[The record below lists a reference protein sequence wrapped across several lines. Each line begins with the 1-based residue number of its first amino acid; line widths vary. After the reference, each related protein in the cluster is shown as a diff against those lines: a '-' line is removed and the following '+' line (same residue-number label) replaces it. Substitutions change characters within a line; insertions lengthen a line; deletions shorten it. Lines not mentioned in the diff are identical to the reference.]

1 MNTPLWICMVATMC
15 AMLFSLYM
23 TLRVSGDVR
32 KTRNDLV
39 LVRRRLD
46 SVAKVVDA
54 RPNAAAAAAAAADRT
69 VERLRPTNEPPG
81 GFFHLGGYHTRASA
95 TSRYGK

>member
-1 MNTPLWICMVATMC
+1 MNTPLWICMVAVMC

-23 TLRVSGDVR
+23 TYRVSGDIR
-32 KTRNDLV
+32 RTRNDLV
-39 LVRRRLD
+39 LVRRRLE

-54 RPNAAAAAAAAADRT
+54 RPAPAAVAAAAERA
-69 VERLRPTNEPPG
+69 VERLRPTNEPPD

>member
-1 MNTPLWICMVATMC
+1 
-15 AMLFSLYM
+15 M
-23 TLRVSGDVR
+23 TLRVSGDMR

-39 LVRRRLD
+39 LVRRRLE

-54 RPNAAAAAAAAADRT
+54 RPAAAVSAAAADRA
-69 VERLRPTNEPPG
+69 VERLRPANEPPG

-95 TSRYGK
+95 TPRYGK